1 MEHFIA
7 PALFVV
13 LGIIFSQGKGA
24 WMIAGYNTASK
35 ATKASYDVK
44 ALLQFMSKF
53 MFVLAGCWVVISFGA
68 LYQNDGVVQAGLVL
82 FIVVILAALIYMN
95 TGGRFKKKTQ

>member
-1 MEHFIA
+1 MVHFIA

-35 ATKASYDVK
+35 ETRAGYDVE

-53 MFVLAGCWVVISFGA
+53 MFVLAGCWVVISFGV
-68 LYQNDGVVQAGLVL
+68 LYQNDRAVQAGLVL
-82 FIVVILAALIYMN
+82 FIVIILAALIYMN

>member
-7 PALFVV
+7 PVLFIV

-35 ATKASYDVK
+35 ETRASYDVK

-53 MFVLAGCWVVISFGA
+53 MFVLAGTWLVVSFGA
-68 LYQNDGVVQAGLVL
+68 LYQNDGVIKAGLVL
-82 FIVVILAALIYMN
+82 FIVVILAALVYMN
-95 TGGRFKKKTQ
+95 TGERFKKQL